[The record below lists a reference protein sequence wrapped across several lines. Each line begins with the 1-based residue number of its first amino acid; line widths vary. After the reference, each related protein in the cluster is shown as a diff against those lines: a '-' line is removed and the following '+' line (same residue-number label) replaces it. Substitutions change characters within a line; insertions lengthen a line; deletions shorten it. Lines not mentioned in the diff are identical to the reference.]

1 MTAQTQEILSDLLSE
16 EELSNCELVAEI
28 YNILDE
34 ENPKCCC
41 S

>member
-1 MTAQTQEILSDLLSE
+1 MTTQTQEFLYELLSD

-28 YNILDE
+28 YDILDE